1 MNGASD
7 WRKEIRTIPN
17 LLSIIRI
24 LLLPF
29 YLYFMSKQAFYLAGS
44 IILFSGVTDFLDGY
58 IARRFNQITELGKVL
73 DPIGD
78 KLTQLVLIISMAWE
92 RPYIWL
98 VLALFIVKEAFMV
111 IAGIVALRKQVK
123 LDGAKWYGKWATAVI
138 YVGMIL
144 LLLFP
149 AIPEG
154 WVMVIFAII
163 TYSLAQS
170 FVLYALEYRKLLK
183 R

>member
-73 DPIGD
+73 DPRINQQIIANGN
-78 KLTQLVLIISMAWE
+78 LHRIHPLV
-92 RPYIWL
+92 
-98 VLALFIVKEAFMV
+98 
-111 IAGIVALRKQVK
+111 
-123 LDGAKWYGKWATAVI
+123 D
-138 YVGMIL
+138 
-144 LLLFP
+144 
-149 AIPEG
+149 
-154 WVMVIFAII
+154 
-163 TYSLAQS
+163 
-170 FVLYALEYRKLLK
+170 
-183 R
+183 

>member
-1 MNGASD
+1 
-7 WRKEIRTIPN
+7 
-17 LLSIIRI
+17 
-24 LLLPF
+24 
-29 YLYFMSKQAFYLAGS
+29 
-44 IILFSGVTDFLDGY
+44 
-58 IARRFNQITELGKVL
+58 
-73 DPIGD
+73 
-78 KLTQLVLIISMAWE
+78 MAWE

-98 VLALFIVKEAFMV
+98 VLALFIVKEAFML

>member
-1 MNGASD
+1 
-7 WRKEIRTIPN
+7 
-17 LLSIIRI
+17 
-24 LLLPF
+24 
-29 YLYFMSKQAFYLAGS
+29 
-44 IILFSGVTDFLDGY
+44 
-58 IARRFNQITELGKVL
+58 
-73 DPIGD
+73 
-78 KLTQLVLIISMAWE
+78 MAWE

-98 VLALFIVKEAFMV
+98 VFSFIYCERSIYADCL
-111 IAGIVALRKQVK
+111 GSLALRKQVK